1 MAFNIHVSRI
11 VDNPTISEAAV
22 HADNSK
28 NSRMPQPKVY
38 KATPSL
44 VKATPSLVNVPVG
57 NVIPKYRVQI
67 FEIHPEG

>member
-11 VDNPTISEAAV
+11 VDNPTITETIT
-22 HADNSK
+22 HADTAK

-38 KATPSL
+38 K
-44 VKATPSLVNVPVG
+44 TPSLVNVPVG

-67 FEIHPEG
+67 FEVQAEA

>member
-28 NSRMPQPKVY
+28 NSRMPQPKVF
-38 KATPSL
+38 
-44 VKATPSLVNVPVG
+44 KATPSLVNVPVG

>member
-44 VKATPSLVNVPVG
+44 VNVPVG

>member
-11 VDNPTISEAAV
+11 VDNPTTSEPV
-22 HADNSK
+22 GHANTSK

-38 KATPSL
+38 K
-44 VKATPSLVNVPVG
+44 TPSLVNVPAG

-67 FEIHPEG
+67 FEVHAEA